1 MTDSLPP
8 NSSAQNW
15 LAVLLDCARNGDE
28 HKIIAS
34 LTEREIEF
42 MLSDWLSWARP
53 DQCPPELSQTGIA
66 WTVWLVLG
74 GRGAGKTRTGAE
86 WVRGM
91 ALGLK
96 PFSTYPVG
104 RIALI
109 GETQADVRDVMI
121 EGVSGLLAV
130 HRRDERPQWQ
140 ASRRRIEWPN
150 GAIAQTFSAEDPD
163 GLRGPQFGAAWL
175 DELAK
180 WRRAEETF
188 DMLQFG
194 LRLGQM
200 PRQTIT
206 TTPRPVPLL
215 KRLMEDPATALSR
228 ATTRSNAY
236 HLAPSFLDAIVKRY
250 AGTRLGRQELD
261 GQWIDERADGLWSR
275 AIIEACREE
284 PTDVPPLQRIV
295 LAIDPPVS
303 SGRHADR
310 CGMVVAGLDGN
321 KIVHV
326 LEDATLAQVRP
337 HVWAARAAALYRHY
351 QADALVIEV
360 NQGGEMVETV
370 LREADPGLA
379 IVSVRAMR
387 GKMLRAEP
395 VALLYEQKRVR
406 HAGPFVE
413 LEDEMCDFGPN
424 SDGWGLSSGRSPDRL
439 DALVWAVTALALGP
453 KTMPRV
459 RRL

>member
-1 MTDSLPP
+1 M
-8 NSSAQNW
+8 
-15 LAVLLDCARNGDE
+15 LDCAKAGEE

-34 LTEREIEF
+34 LTERDIEF

-53 DQCPPELSQTGIA
+53 DQRPPALSQKGIA

-96 PFSTYPVG
+96 PFSNYPVG

-130 HRRDERPQWQ
+130 HRRDERPLWQ

-284 PTDVPPLQRIV
+284 TTDVPPLQRIV